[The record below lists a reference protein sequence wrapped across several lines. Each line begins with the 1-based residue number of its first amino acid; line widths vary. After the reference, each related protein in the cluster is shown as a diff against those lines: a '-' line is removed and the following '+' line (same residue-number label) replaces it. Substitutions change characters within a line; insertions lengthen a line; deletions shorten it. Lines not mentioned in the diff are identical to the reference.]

1 MKIMNTTNK
10 KITLH
15 KGQTLDDAQDIHW
28 DEIVDTEPNKSNEDE
43 SVNRIT
49 EQKEPIEPNQLK
61 RISKG
66 LFVQKNASF

>member
-1 MKIMNTTNK
+1 M
-10 KITLH
+10 
-15 KGQTLDDAQDIHW
+15 
-28 DEIVDTEPNKSNEDE
+28 DTEPNKSNEDE